1 MPAFYKIDK
10 ERRLVMTTA
19 WGVATMGE
27 AWRHQQR
34 LMNDPDFAPGFS
46 ELSDFT
52 QVTTLELSMENV
64 HRLAQV
70 NVFSPDSRR
79 AFLVKSDAADVFARM
94 FENLREKMG
103 ERGIRVFR
111 ELDDALLWVLSE
123 REQLTVD
130 GEAIHVRRT

>member
-10 ERRLVMTTA
+10 ERRLVITTA
-19 WGVATMGE
+19 WGVATMRE
-27 AWRHQQR
+27 AWKHQQN

-52 QVTTLELSMENV
+52 HVTTVELSMENV
-64 HRLAQV
+64 RRLAQI

-79 AFLVKSDAADVFARM
+79 AFLVNSDAADAFARM
-94 FENLREKMG
+94 FENLRKKMG

-111 ELDDALLWVLSE
+111 ELDHALFWVLSE
-123 REQLTVD
+123 KE
-130 GEAIHVRRT
+130 GN